1 MFNSIKKIVLFMV
14 LSTFISFAFA
24 EEQEQLKTERYA
36 DGGVHYGLPGWE
48 REMGPFMQGLPDSA
62 SKSFV
67 HLDLCDPLYPLNKM
81 KFGGKEYC
89 EVSVTS
95 TGRIYLGHLP
105 DGYEIQEGVNG
116 AFPYIEATKME
127 MQIPQDEDFIP
138 VRSRR
143 FNPKTGYGVV
153 QIGPFNIEGLK
164 HKLEYQV
171 YFYLDGEI
179 QFQAWIHWDEPKV
192 YYDEIAA
199 FAYCGQYSQSP
210 LYEIKSTEYLNPTLY
225 TGGRLLSS
233 DYGIMIAPK
242 NELIVSNGK
251 LRPGWIAKSF
261 DKKHVSFTEETD
273 AIRIDFGTD
282 TAAGGLFAYDYS
294 REHPIVGS
302 FTYVSID
309 VESINYGE
317 GRKANSAIPVWFW
330 YFEEF
335 YPNQSDSANYPF
347 FRDGQKLGQKEDVL
361 NRWKEL
367 VPDEKKFSAYNN
379 FITIWPIA
387 YMKSWNKAKYIN
399 EIDATKAIA
408 FKFQTSEMARNR
420 AIRIKNVSYGL
431 REPRSVQFLPPKT
444 HKLTFEAEGGRG
456 YMRGINFSDPL
467 PYEFVDGA
475 IVDAEIV
482 SLPGNTIEKI
492 EVNGIALF
500 KDGTPVFDGFIAS
513 SGENRKKITLP
524 DWWNVDAHVKV
535 TYKKCDNRLL
545 SEVEPSYVKTE
556 IFIDPSD
563 ASRKIESY
571 AVKDGLGR
579 VVQTQTPLAN
589 GFYSISATYLDDFGN
604 VEYAP
609 MSYLS
614 QKNAFAYEDMFCE
627 QCVIKSS
634 IYHDGTDDLER
645 QNAYG
650 FPYAEQD
657 YHYGE
662 DNGVTNEIAGVAEAS
677 FANWNVTAKQWTIP
691 LKTSDTS
698 NFLPEEQLEEKY
710 LTEKYTVTKRN
721 IVDENA
727 DVESWMEYSYK
738 LVVNR
743 SAEGLFT
750 QQIFDANGNILYAW
764 AKSGNGTVVS
774 RTHYNADNQ
783 VDTVDIAVNG
793 GAFGLPT
800 IYTYDVAG
808 RIKTV
813 SSPDKGT
820 VESVYGPDDNLRF
833 TRDARQ
839 LALAQSLSLG
849 GNYFSTIEY
858 DALGRVTKTGEV
870 RGGHSFAD
878 SATPVPDNKLY
889 ILSENFYGKPTKGE
903 LLSTGVT
910 TDDALLQ
917 GILDEME
924 GVFPND
930 VGAVASYDGSRTRSD
945 AALRANTLKMSSYNR
960 LGQKVRQ
967 WTIHGMTGTPATRI
981 SYSYN
986 VSGELASS
994 ESAEWKN
1001 GSWNTISTLT
1011 YFYDK
1016 LGRLE
1021 SVHEDGDSLM
1031 RVDRAPG
1038 GTISKKA
1045 YFDKGVHVYDM
1056 TYAKDIYGRTTH
1068 VEYKD
1073 ASDKVLYSETATYP
1087 SVVAGRLATAVHAWD
1102 GYGSTETYTY
1112 DAQNRLASFTSDN
1125 SQIGYGYYQYDALG
1139 RITFKSEGGSSVA
1152 FRYNNNSFRPNAMNI
1167 NGADTTYYSY
1177 DASGNVWLDRRTKSA
1192 YTLNVFGVPD
1202 KIRLFTIDPDYV
1214 TLDQVNSTATLT
1226 NEIANTTILYD
1237 ETGSRVWRR
1246 TIRPKD
1252 DLEELTVPG
1261 VGEYHAQHYRA
1272 NGDFELNRIDLVGGG
1287 YRDVANDMA
1296 LFPVK
1301 DLQGSVRGYADK
1313 NGLRSAIGYRPYGTS
1328 ENLMIALG
1336 NDNMRRW
1343 QSKEY
1348 DAFYGKYDFGARYYD
1363 PFFGLWMSPDPAGQ
1377 FANPYTYGGDPL
1389 NDIDPTGMWAGGVG
1403 VVVSWDKQHGWG
1415 FGVGESVQIGRYG
1428 INRSYMFHQDGSNT
1442 LDLGFDAKIP
1452 IQTPYVY
1459 IEINMGLGFSMNS
1472 YSGAVFSTHGGACVG
1487 EAGNCVGEDQGGSV
1501 YFDRGGGFGGVTVY
1515 YEVYMQAA
1523 GGLERVSTGYEAG
1536 LFGAEGRGFYA
1547 GGTLAG
1553 VHAEVSER
1561 DGSSWGMQESVY
1573 FKLQDDGPD
1582 PKTDKPRK
1590 YVGLS
1595 IPTLGVFSE
1604 VVKYDHGNRNDNQKD
1619 IEGLNRGKF
1628 NALAESKGL
1637 ETGHYSPGASGLH
1650 ENNKLVYYLRLI
1662 GSKLTFSLIDPPRR
1676 TVDKMWMGR
1685 NSSFSFLYGWFLIPS
1700 VEGLF
1705 YPGGEYVK
1713 GASYNYGNFFITHIL
1728 WDIIPS
1734 LVFDHENK
1742 NKQ

>member
-1 MFNSIKKIVLFMV
+1 
-14 LSTFISFAFA
+14 
-24 EEQEQLKTERYA
+24 
-36 DGGVHYGLPGWE
+36 
-48 REMGPFMQGLPDSA
+48 
-62 SKSFV
+62 
-67 HLDLCDPLYPLNKM
+67 
-81 KFGGKEYC
+81 
-89 EVSVTS
+89 
-95 TGRIYLGHLP
+95 
-105 DGYEIQEGVNG
+105 
-116 AFPYIEATKME
+116 ME
-127 MQIPQDEDFIP
+127 MQIPQGDDYIM
-138 VRSRR
+138 VRSKR
-143 FNPKTGYGVV
+143 FNPETGFGIV
-153 QIGPFNIEGLK
+153 QIGPFKIEGLK
-164 HKLEYQV
+164 YELEYQV

-179 QFQAWIHWDEPKV
+179 QFQAWVYWDDPDV

-199 FAYCGQYSQSP
+199 YGYSRRYGQSP
-210 LYEIKSTEYLNPTLY
+210 VDEIRSTEYFNPTLY
-225 TGGRLLSS
+225 TGGRLLNSNYRTMTS
-233 DYGIMIAPK
+233 LK
-242 NELIVSNGK
+242 NEAIVSDGK

-261 DKKHVSFTEETD
+261 DGKHVTFTEEAD

-282 TAAGGLFAYDYS
+282 MAAGGLFAYDYS

-302 FTYVSID
+302 FTYIAID
-309 VESINYGE
+309 MESINYGE
-317 GRKANSAIPVWFW
+317 GRNANSAIPVWFW
-330 YFEEF
+330 YFEEL
-335 YPNQSDSANYPF
+335 YPDQSDSANYPF
-347 FRDGQKLGQKEDVL
+347 FRDGQKMWQKEDVL

-367 VPDEKKFSAYNN
+367 VPDENKFSTYGD
-379 FITIWPIA
+379 FIAIWPIA
-387 YMKSWNKAKYIN
+387 YMKSWNKIKYLN
-399 EIDATKAIA
+399 EIDATKAVA
-408 FKFQTSEMARNR
+408 FKFQTSEKAGNR

-475 IVDAEIV
+475 IVEAEIV

-492 EVNGIALF
+492 EVNGIPF
-500 KDGTPVFDGFIAS
+500 FSKDGTPVKEGYITS
-513 SGENRKKITLP
+513 SGENKKKIRLS
-524 DWWNVDAHVKV
+524 DLWNADAHVKV
-535 TYKKCDNRLL
+535 TYKVCAKRTLP
-545 SEVEPSYVKTE
+545 EVEPSYVKTE

-563 ASRKIESY
+563 ASRKVESY

-579 VVQTQTPLAN
+579 VVQTQTPLEN
-589 GFYSISATYLDDFGN
+589 GYYSISATYLDDFGN

-614 QKNAFAYEDMFCE
+614 QKKAFAYEDMFCE

-650 FPYAEQD
+650 FPYAEQN

-677 FANWNVTAKQWTIP
+677 FPNWDVTAKQWTIP

-698 NFLPEEQLEEKY
+698 HFLPEEQLEEKY
-710 LTEKYTVTKRN
+710 LTEKY
-721 IVDENA
+721 IVAKGDIVKKNT
-727 DVESWMEYSYK
+727 DVETWTEYSYK

-764 AKSGNGTVVS
+764 AKSGNGTVIS

-808 RIKTV
+808 RVKTV
-813 SSPDKGT
+813 SSPDRGT

-858 DALGRVTKTGEV
+858 DAFGRVTKTGEV

-910 TDDALLQ
+910 TDEALLQ

-945 AALRANTLKMSSYNR
+945 ASLRANTLKISSYNR

-967 WTIHGMTGTPATRI
+967 WTIHGMTGTPATRV

-986 VSGELASS
+986 VSGELASI
-994 ESAEWKN
+994 ETADWKN
-1001 GSWNTISTLT
+1001 GSWNTISTLA
-1011 YFYDK
+1011 YSYDK
-1016 LGRLE
+1016 FGRLE
-1021 SVHEDGDSLM
+1021 SVLEDGDSLM

-1038 GTISKKA
+1038 GTVSRKA
-1045 YFDKGVHVYDM
+1045 FFDKGEHVYDM
-1056 TYAKDIYGRTTH
+1056 TYAKDIYGRTTRI
-1068 VEYKD
+1068 EYKD

-1139 RITFKSEGGSSVA
+1139 RITFKSERGSAVA

-1167 NGADTTYYSY
+1167 NGADTAYYSY

-1192 YTLNVFGVPD
+1192 YTLNALGLPD

-1226 NEIANTTILYD
+1226 NEIANTAILYD
-1237 ETGSRVWRR
+1237 ESGNRVWRR

-1313 NGLRSAIGYRPYGTS
+1313 NGLRSAIGYRPYGTP

-1336 NDNMRRW
+1336 NDDMRRW
-1343 QSKEY
+1343 QSKEF
-1348 DAFYGKYDFGARYYD
+1348 DWLYGKYNFGARYYD

-1389 NDIDPTGMWAGGVG
+1389 NYVDPMGMWSFNLDLGGLVVG
-1403 VVVSWDKQHGWG
+1403 FDSQRGWG
-1415 FGVGESVQIGRYG
+1415 FGVGAAAEYG
-1428 INRSYMFHQDGSNT
+1428 GYGLNASYMFHQDGSNT
-1442 LDLGFDAKIP
+1442 LNLGVDAKIP

-1472 YSGAVFSTHGGACVG
+1472 YTGAVLSSHGGACVG
-1487 EAGNCVGEDQGGSV
+1487 EVGACVGVDQGGSL
-1501 YFDRGGGFGGVTVY
+1501 YFDRGGGFQGATVY
-1515 YEVYMQAA
+1515 MEVYAQLGSPY
-1523 GGLERVSTGYEAG
+1523 GGTRISTGYEAG
-1536 LFGAEGRGFYA
+1536 LLGAEGRGMYA
-1547 GGTLAG
+1547 GLGLQESLHNKYKTISIDNNLFLG
-1553 VHAEVSER
+1553 VSQR
-1561 DGSSWGMQESVY
+1561 DGFSAGFSSRL
-1573 FKLQDDGPD
+1573 KLD
-1582 PKTDKPRK
+1582 PIEMSTFGKPRK
-1590 YVGLS
+1590 G
-1595 IPTLGVFSE
+1595 
-1604 VVKYDHGNRNDNQKD
+1604 VVK
-1619 IEGLNRGKF
+1619 
-1628 NALAESKGL
+1628 
-1637 ETGHYSPGASGLH
+1637 ASGH
-1650 ENNKLVYYLRLI
+1650 GMETENAADGFAEFDTYLSGKMDKDGVYTIGGHGLKDYPFMLLGDRIIDAMELYEKVKDLGAFREATTVKLNVCYAAKTRQ
-1662 GSKLTFSLIDPPRR
+1662 
-1676 TVDKMWMGR
+1676 GR
-1685 NSSFSFLYGWFLIPS
+1685 NFAQEFADISGKTVIASEHKVTFYSENHVFAGGRFEFWHWSDWQTIRPSNSQLYGARP
-1700 VEGLF
+1700 
-1705 YPGGEYVK
+1705 
-1713 GASYNYGNFFITHIL
+1713 IL
-1728 WDIIPS
+1728 
-1734 LVFDHENK
+1734 K
-1742 NKQ
+1742 